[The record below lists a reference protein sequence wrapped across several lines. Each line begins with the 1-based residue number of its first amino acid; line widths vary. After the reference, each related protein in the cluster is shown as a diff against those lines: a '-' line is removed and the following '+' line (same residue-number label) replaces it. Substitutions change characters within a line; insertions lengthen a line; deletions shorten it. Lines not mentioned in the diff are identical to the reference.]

1 MQNKIRLCIT
11 IDSFTLLSKIY
22 REMYNEMIQCEVLKS
37 YGPNVIDLSEVM
49 IDDRMSST
57 GSQLMLNT
65 F

>member
-22 REMYNEMIQCEVLKS
+22 REMYNGMIQCEVLKS

-49 IDDRMSST
+49 IDDRMSSA

>member
-1 MQNKIRLCIT
+1 
-11 IDSFTLLSKIY
+11 
-22 REMYNEMIQCEVLKS
+22 MYNEMIQCEVLKY

-49 IDDRMSST
+49 IDDRMSSA

>member
-1 MQNKIRLCIT
+1 
-11 IDSFTLLSKIY
+11 
-22 REMYNEMIQCEVLKS
+22 MYNEMIQCEVLKS

-49 IDDRMSST
+49 IDDRMSSA